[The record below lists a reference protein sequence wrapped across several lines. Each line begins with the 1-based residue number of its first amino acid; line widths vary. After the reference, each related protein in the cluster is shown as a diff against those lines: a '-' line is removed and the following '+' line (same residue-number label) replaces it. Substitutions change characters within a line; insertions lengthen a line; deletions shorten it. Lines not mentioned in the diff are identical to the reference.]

1 MAAHLGL
8 TVVVEVITTAAWVMS
23 VDRSRAGVLRFIVGS
38 AWNDETN
45 RPEFIKAFRKVVTE
59 DEREAVRAAMGVDQS
74 AQAPEE
80 VVAALPDDTRGTW
93 TP

>member
-1 MAAHLGL
+1 MAHVASI
-8 TVVVEVITTAAWVMS
+8 TVIVEVITTAAWVMS

-38 AWNDETN
+38 AWNDEKH

-59 DEREAVRAAMGVDQS
+59 DEREAVRAAMGVGPD

-80 VVAALPDDTRGTW
+80 VVAALPGDTRGTW